1 VPASCKLPHAER
13 ELRFAWYRY
22 ATWHYGSTR
31 VRDITTK
38 VSLMTGGT
46 KGGNEGMTTVQD
58 PTVQRRR
65 LRVELRKA
73 RDAAGLRQSDV
84 AQAME
89 WSPSKLIRIEK
100 GDVGVSTND
109 LRALLSHYGVD
120 DEKTVKELLE
130 LARSSR
136 GSSFYDQYTDLL
148 KLGFKEYLAYE
159 AAASVI
165 RQYDPVLV
173 PGPLQTEEYARGL
186 FAGEGGF
193 DPERADRAW
202 ALRQHRQEVLDNRES
217 PPERLYVLDEGALRR
232 HVGGAQ
238 VMRRQLEQIKEFA
251 VQSHFDIRILPFARG
266 AHPGLMGNFIL
277 LEFADPN
284 LDDLV
289 HLEHV
294 NQITVR
300 DDSELI
306 AQYSD
311 RFGQLQRLALSREKS
326 LDFLDVLI
334 TEMVPTRQSEGSTV
348 KSKEAG
354 LMQEGN

>member
-1 VPASCKLPHAER
+1 
-13 ELRFAWYRY
+13 
-22 ATWHYGSTR
+22 
-31 VRDITTK
+31 
-38 VSLMTGGT
+38 MTGVRREGD
-46 KGGNEGMTTVQD
+46 EGMPAVQD

-65 LRVELRKA
+65 LRVELRRA

-89 WSPSKLIRIEK
+89 WSPSKLIRIER
-100 GDVGVSTND
+100 GDVGVSAND
-109 LRALLSHYGVD
+109 LRALLSHYGVE
-120 DEKTVKELLE
+120 DENAVNELLE
-130 LARSSR
+130 LARSAR
-136 GSSFYDQYTDLL
+136 GGSFYDQYADLL
-148 KLGFKEYLAYE
+148 KPGFKEYLAYE
-159 AAASVI
+159 ASASVI

-202 ALRQHRQEVLDNRES
+202 AVRQHRQEVLDREN
-217 PPERLYVLDEGALRR
+217 PPEMLYVLDEAALRR
-232 HVGGAQ
+232 HVGGVQ
-238 VMRRQLEQIKEFA
+238 VMRHQLERIQDFA
-251 VQSHFDIRILPFARG
+251 AESHVNIQILPFERG
-266 AHPGLMGNFIL
+266 AHPGLRGNFIL

-300 DDSELI
+300 DDTNLI

-311 RFGQLQRLALSREKS
+311 RFGQLQRLSLSTDES
-326 LDFLDVLI
+326 LEFLDALI
-334 TEMVPTRQSEGSTV
+334 SEMASTRHPRNTA
-348 KSKEAG
+348 KSKEVF
-354 LMQEGN
+354 